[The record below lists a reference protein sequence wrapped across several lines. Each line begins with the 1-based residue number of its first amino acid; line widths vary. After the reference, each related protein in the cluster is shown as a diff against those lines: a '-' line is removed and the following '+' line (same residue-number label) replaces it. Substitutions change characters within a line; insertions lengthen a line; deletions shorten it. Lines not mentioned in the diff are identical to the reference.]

1 MSCQPDARRVH
12 ELVRDRYGRIAQE
25 RGGESSCCPA
35 TPSGSTRLG
44 YTAEE
49 LATLPAGADMGL
61 GSGHP
66 VAEATLQPGETVL
79 DLGSG
84 GGIDCILAG
93 RQVGSDGH
101 VIGVDMTDAMLETA
115 RAAAREAGVTNVEF
129 RKGQIETLPV
139 EDASVDVVISNCVV
153 NLSPDKAAV
162 WREVARVLKPGGR
175 VAISDIVASAPL
187 PAALRE
193 KPELLCGC
201 VSGAASLEEVREQ
214 VAAAGL
220 ADVRIEPREASAR
233 SIKQWLPEAREDVQV
248 ISAMIH
254 ARKPA

>member
-1 MSCQPDARRVH
+1 MSCEPDANRVH

-35 TPSGSTRLG
+35 TSSGSTRLG

-66 VAEATLQPGETVL
+66 VAEAALRPGETVL

-93 RQVGSDGH
+93 RQVGSDGQ
-101 VIGVDMTDAMLETA
+101 VIGIDMTEAMLETA
-115 RAAAREAGVTNVEF
+115 RAAAREAGVGHVEF
-129 RKGQIETLPV
+129 RQGQIEALPV
-139 EDASVDVVISNCVV
+139 EEASVDVVISNCVV

-201 VSGAASLEEVREQ
+201 VSGAASLDEVREQ

-254 ARKPA
+254 ARKPV